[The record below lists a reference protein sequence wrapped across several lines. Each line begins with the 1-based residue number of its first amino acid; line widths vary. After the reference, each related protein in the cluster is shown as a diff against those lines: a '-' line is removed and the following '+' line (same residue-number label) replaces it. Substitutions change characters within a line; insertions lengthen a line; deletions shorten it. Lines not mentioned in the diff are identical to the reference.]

1 MKLPSH
7 GPEPCASANS
17 AISAMI
23 KKRVCAFYLVERDG
37 FEPSKASPADLQSAP
52 FSHSGISPYVQLPV
66 DIMRLYST
74 LFLPVSD
81 IYYSIAIS

>member
-17 AISAMI
+17 AISA
-23 KKRVCAFYLVERDG
+23 KLVERDG

-52 FSHSGISPYVQLPV
+52 FSHSGISPYVQLPI